1 MANSTD
7 SKIKTPIPPFWK
19 EWKRLNPKY
28 NDDITEAHKRL
39 KEMYSYNYNSEFN
52 DEIDLSS
59 PLYNYRSA
67 DENWKIFEMEWEDA
81 KS

>member
-1 MANSTD
+1 MKDSTD

-39 KEMYSYNYNSEFN
+39 KEMYSYC
-52 DEIDLSS
+52 
-59 PLYNYRSA
+59 PLYPS
-67 DENWKIFEMEWEDA
+67 DA
-81 KS
+81 AEEQLYINLTSGRLTKKKTPKRNST